1 MCDPSLVTGAKA
13 SLVCQIVLLAHK

>member
-1 MCDPSLVTGAKA
+1 MCDPSLATGAKA